1 MPPGLNLLYT
11 YQTAFRIFILSI
23 VVLFLLSPAVK
34 AQDIVKPLPTRLSV
48 NFNKAKPNPY
58 HAFNFPLSRSIDF
71 TNYPLTADQILR
83 RESQIKG
90 YNRMYNMITNKNKNG
105 FIGNFLGLQ
114 RIQKTHADPRF

>member
-1 MPPGLNLLYT
+1 MPAGLNLRYT
-11 YQTAFRIFILSI
+11 AQPSCRIYILSFAL
-23 VVLFLLSPAVK
+23 LFLLSQELK
-34 AQDIVKPLPTRLSV
+34 AQDAAKPLPTRLSV
-48 NFNKAKPNPY
+48 NFNKANPNPY
-58 HAFNFPLSRSIDF
+58 HAFNFPLSKTIDF

-83 RESQIKG
+83 RESQING